1 MMNETKRTPTS
12 SAPSLDSDRGTEDG
26 RRLGNVHLLA
36 GVREHEDDRVRGAK
50 DGNEYDDEPHRV
62 HETEQL
68 RVRESG
74 SECAQSLTDED
85 VLSNELQPRLAI
97 LSEDEFNRPS
107 YFFNRELSWLDF
119 NKRVIEEAYDN
130 ENPFLEQLNFLA
142 IGSSNLDEFFMVRVA
157 GVYDQYL
164 ANIEIS
170 ETKTYMTPLDLL
182 SAISQK
188 NHQNVKMQYDRYQQ
202 LANLLP
208 QVQTTIKRV
217 SELNQDEVAEI
228 ERVFDRLIM
237 PTLSPLG
244 IDAYRPFPHLTNKLM
259 NILVRLEKD
268 GQSNVAIV
276 PIPALLDRYFTIDA
290 GVKKT
295 IIMTEDI
302 ISHFIHRLFEG
313 QTINYTY
320 PFRITRNADF
330 DIIEDGASDL
340 LEVIEDYVK
349 KRKNGMAIRVEV
361 DTSQLDDF
369 SERQVHYLLNALDLH
384 INDVYLINGPL
395 DLTFLFNLRDQ
406 IGDGFPDLM
415 YQPYDSYLNPAELG
429 ESLFTQARIQDL
441 FFHHPYDSFQP
452 IVSLV
457 EHAANDSQTI
467 SIKQTLYRVSKN
479 SPIIAALK
487 KAAENGK
494 EVTVLVE
501 LKARF
506 DEENNVFW
514 ARELEDA
521 GCHVLY
527 GVTDLKTHSKITLI
541 TRREADRLQQ
551 YVHLGT
557 GNYNDKT
564 AKLYTD
570 MGIITTHEGITADAT
585 NFFNYL
591 SGYSERPVYNHLYV
605 SPFEIRDSLMD
616 YIEDEIE
623 FHKKFGNGRIIAKM
637 NSLTD
642 KELIKKLYEASYAGV
657 KIDLIVR
664 GICCLKPGIKGISE
678 RIHVRSIVG
687 RLLEHS
693 RIYYFHRNGNH
704 HLFLSSADMMTRNMT
719 KRVEIEFPILDNQI
733 EQEIFDYLELQLS
746 DTLKAHVLQND
757 GDYLTPDKSL
767 HRISNQDILIR
778 RAQAESDALKTAD
791 QKDAQ
796 IIDEQ
801 MEQVAAGSA
810 IEANQATEISSQ
822 PIRLVEKAV
831 RPPTVELDSW
841 WRKLLQWL
849 GID

>member
-1 MMNETKRTPTS
+1 MMNDTTNR
-12 SAPSLDSDRGTEDG
+12 PSVAGEQNRDSDL
-26 RRLGNVHLLA
+26 RLGVTNQ
-36 GVREHEDDRVRGAK
+36 
-50 DGNEYDDEPHRV
+50 
-62 HETEQL
+62 ET
-68 RVRESG
+68 SF
-74 SECAQSLTDED
+74 TD
-85 VLSNELQPRLAI
+85 LPNN
-97 LSEDEFNRPS
+97 EFNRPT

-119 NKRVIEEAYDN
+119 NKRVIAEAYDN

-164 ANIEIS
+164 AHIEIS
-170 ETKTYMTPLDLL
+170 ETKTYMSPLDLL
-182 SAISQK
+182 SAISEK
-188 NHQNVKMQYDRYQQ
+188 NHQIVAMQYDRYQQ
-202 LANLLP
+202 LAGMLP
-208 QVQTTIKRV
+208 KVQCSIKRIAQ
-217 SELNQDEVAEI
+217 LNQDELAEVA
-228 ERVFDRLIM
+228 RVFEQLIM

-244 IDAYRPFPHLTNKLM
+244 IDAYRPFPHLTNKLL

-268 GQSNVAIV
+268 GQSHLAIV

-295 IIMTEDI
+295 IIMIEDI
-302 ISHFIHRLFEG
+302 ISHFIQRLFEG
-313 QTINYTY
+313 QTILYTY

-330 DIIEDGASDL
+330 DIIEDGAADL

-349 KRKNGMAIRVEV
+349 KRKNGMAVRVEI

-369 SERQVHYLLNALDLH
+369 SEKQVQYLLKALDLH
-384 INDVYLINGPL
+384 INDVYQINGPL
-395 DLTFLFNLRDQ
+395 DLTFLFSLRDE
-406 IGDGFPDLM
+406 IGDGFSDLM
-415 YQPYDSYLNPAELG
+415 YQPYDSYLNPAHLG
-429 ESLFTQARIQDL
+429 ESLFTQTKKGDL
-441 FFHHPYDSFQP
+441 YFHHPYDSFQP

-457 EHAANDSQTI
+457 EHAANDNQTI

-541 TRREADRLQQ
+541 TRREEDRMQQ

-591 SGYSERPVYNHLYV
+591 SGYSERPDYKHLHV
-605 SPFEIRDSLMD
+605 SPFAIRDSLMD
-616 YIEDEIE
+616 YIDEEIA
-623 FHKKFGNGRIIAKM
+623 FHQEYGNGRIIAKM

-642 KELIKKLYEASYAGV
+642 KELIKKLYEASHAGV

-678 RIHVRSIVG
+678 TIHVRSIVG

-693 RIYYFHRNGNH
+693 RIYFFHRNGNH

-719 KRVEIEFPILDNQI
+719 KRVEIEFPILDQTI
-733 EQEIFDYLELQLS
+733 EQEIFDYLELQLA
-746 DTLKAHVLQND
+746 DTMKAHVLQNN
-757 GDYLTPDKSL
+757 GEYIQATKSQQS
-767 HRISNQDILIR
+767 INSQDVLIK
-778 RAQAESDALKTAD
+778 RAQSESDALKLAL
-791 QKDAQ
+791 K
-796 IIDEQ
+796 
-801 MEQVAAGSA
+801 
-810 IEANQATEISSQ
+810 
-822 PIRLVEKAV
+822 KA
-831 RPPTVELDSW
+831 ELDQEVEMEAEHLTTNKVSVTQAERHSIAPPSSKKQQIPASSANSLW
-841 WRKLLQWL
+841 QKLLRFL
-849 GID
+849 GLN

>member
-12 SAPSLDSDRGTEDG
+12 NGQNLEPDRSADDS
-26 RRLGNVHLLA
+26 RRLENGHVLTDVRDHADRRVRVDPDASDVSDEQLA
-36 GVREHEDDRVRGAK
+36 GAQ
-50 DGNEYDDEPHRV
+50 
-62 HETEQL
+62 T
-68 RVRESG
+68 VRESG
-74 SECAQSLTDED
+74 FESALKLEDED
-85 VLSNELQPRLAI
+85 VPLNKTQPRLSI
-97 LSEDEFNRPS
+97 LPENDFNRPS

-119 NKRVIEEAYDN
+119 NQRVIAEAYAN

-142 IGSSNLDEFFMVRVA
+142 IGSANLDEFFMVRVA

-202 LANLLP
+202 LVNLLP
-208 QVQTTIKRV
+208 QVQTTIKRI
-217 SELNQDEVAEI
+217 SELNPDEVAEI
-228 ERVFDRLIM
+228 ERVFERLIM

-244 IDAYRPFPHLTNKLM
+244 IDTYRPFPHLTNKLM
-259 NILVRLEKD
+259 NILVRLETD
-268 GQSNVAIV
+268 GQSYVAIV

-295 IIMTEDI
+295 IVMTEDI
-302 ISHFIHRLFEG
+302 ISHFIQRLFEG
-313 QTINYTY
+313 QTISYTY

-369 SERQVHYLLNALDLH
+369 SERQVQYLLNALDLH

-406 IGDGFPDLM
+406 ISDGFPELT

-429 ESLFTQARIQDL
+429 ESLFSQARKQDL

-457 EHAANDSQTI
+457 EHAASDSQTI

-527 GVTDLKTHSKITLI
+527 GVTDLK
-541 TRREADRLQQ
+541 
-551 YVHLGT
+551 
-557 GNYNDKT
+557 
-564 AKLYTD
+564 
-570 MGIITTHEGITADAT
+570 
-585 NFFNYL
+585 
-591 SGYSERPVYNHLYV
+591 
-605 SPFEIRDSLMD
+605 
-616 YIEDEIE
+616 
-623 FHKKFGNGRIIAKM
+623 
-637 NSLTD
+637 NS
-642 KELIKKLYEASYAGV
+642 
-657 KIDLIVR
+657 
-664 GICCLKPGIKGISE
+664 
-678 RIHVRSIVG
+678 
-687 RLLEHS
+687 
-693 RIYYFHRNGNH
+693 
-704 HLFLSSADMMTRNMT
+704 
-719 KRVEIEFPILDNQI
+719 Q
-733 EQEIFDYLELQLS
+733 
-746 DTLKAHVLQND
+746 
-757 GDYLTPDKSL
+757 
-767 HRISNQDILIR
+767 
-778 RAQAESDALKTAD
+778 
-791 QKDAQ
+791 
-796 IIDEQ
+796 
-801 MEQVAAGSA
+801 
-810 IEANQATEISSQ
+810 
-822 PIRLVEKAV
+822 
-831 RPPTVELDSW
+831 
-841 WRKLLQWL
+841 
-849 GID
+849 